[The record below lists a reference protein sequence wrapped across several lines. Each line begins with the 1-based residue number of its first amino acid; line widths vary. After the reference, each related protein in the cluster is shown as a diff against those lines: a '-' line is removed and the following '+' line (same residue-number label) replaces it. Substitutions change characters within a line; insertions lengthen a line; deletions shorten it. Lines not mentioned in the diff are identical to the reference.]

1 MYQERIRDLGES
13 KLTARKAVG
22 AVLDINPATLR
33 NWTEREEIDSGVRPG
48 VTTEASDELKA
59 LRREVAELR
68 RANEILKTASAFFA
82 AAELCATR
90 RDVDREVVRDHFRWA
105 VAAA

>member
-1 MYQERIRDLGES
+1 VPAPRKYDEETRARAVRMYTERIRDLGES

-82 AAELCATR
+82 AAELDR
-90 RDVDREVVRDHFRWA
+90 RLR
-105 VAAA
+105 

>member
-1 MYQERIRDLGES
+1 MPAPRKYDEETRARAVRMYQDRIRDLNES
-13 KLTARKAVG
+13 KLTARRSVG

-33 NWTEREEIDSGVRPG
+33 NWVEREEIDSGARPG
-48 VTTEASDELKA
+48 VTSEASDELKA

-82 AAELCATR
+82 SAELDR
-90 RDVDREVVRDHFRWA
+90 RLR
-105 VAAA
+105 

>member
-1 MYQERIRDLGES
+1 L
-13 KLTARKAVG
+13 
-22 AVLDINPATLR
+22 
-33 NWTEREEIDSGVRPG
+33 ERENR
-48 VTTEASDELKA
+48 
-59 LRREVAELR
+59 ELR

-82 AAELCATR
+82 QAELCATR